1 MYANAGCIDDL
12 PLRRHDLEEI
22 ESAQTVSGFP
32 STGAGLR
39 ELARALE
46 RTAIVVESR
55 WAEIPEP
62 IRRLLELSV
71 YTTTSNRFSVR
82 FSLKRF
88 GLFAKCAF
96 ILAQI
101 VAQGNLSAVG
111 AFAAAR
117 TRYQRAILDAI
128 ERDNQSYER
137 RVADALT
144 NLPTSGK
151 DAVSASEYMRRIRA
165 ISKYSRLTDLAK
177 LW

>member
-101 VAQGNLSAVG
+101 DKRVYQIECSPAAYKIVSEAVQTSAHKL
-111 AFAAAR
+111 FHSL
-117 TRYQRAILDAI
+117 RYFWWIPQFLC
-128 ERDNQSYER
+128 
-137 RVADALT
+137 
-144 NLPTSGK
+144 
-151 DAVSASEYMRRIRA
+151 
-165 ISKYSRLTDLAK
+165 
-177 LW
+177 